1 MPENAAGDAVTIH
14 VDTNSP
20 FTLEVDTGFAT
31 KTFDIKAPGRTTL
44 KIPNTDHRFALSGIH
59 PTL

>member
-1 MPENAAGDAVTIH
+1 MPELPPNDAVTIH

-31 KTFDIKAPGRTTL
+31 KTFEIKDAGRKTFMMS
-44 KIPNTDHRFALSGIH
+44 RR
-59 PTL
+59 